1 MSPPSEGYLQFSAYA
16 SEPGGVT
23 RLDAVIDS
31 VERFRAGRPASAI
44 PILDVG
50 CGTGNLAKPL
60 ASLGY
65 PMLGIDIDGASVEE
79 AARDARLPNAR
90 FAQTDPLTYRSES
103 PYAVVVLSEVLE
115 HLAEPARMLSH
126 LRELLVPGG
135 LLVLTVPNGYG
146 PWEGMNFAKR
156 VLGRCGL
163 GGPLLAFQRAFGF
176 GKATLQS
183 RNPHLDHVQF
193 FTRQRLRGLARQ
205 AGFDVERERSLS
217 FLIGVFPFSWAF
229 RRAPALE
236 TVDREV
242 AGWLPPALASGWL
255 FELRRRD

>member
-1 MSPPSEGYLQFSAYA
+1 MSPSSEGYLQFTAYA
-16 SEPGGVT
+16 SEPGGLT
-23 RLDAVIDS
+23 RLDAVIDA

-90 FAQTDPLTYRSES
+90 FAQADPLTYRSES
-103 PYAVVVLSEVLE
+103 LYGVVVLSEVLE
-115 HLAEPARMLSH
+115 HLPEPARMLNH
-126 LRELLVPGG
+126 LHELLVPGG

-146 PWEGMNFAKR
+146 PWEAMNFAKKA
-156 VLGRCGL
+156 LARCGL

-183 RNPHLDHVQF
+183 RNPHLEHVQF
-193 FTRQRLRGLARQ
+193 FTRHKLRKLVSQ
-205 AGFDVERERSLS
+205 AGFDVARERNLS
-217 FLIGVFPFSWAF
+217 TLIGVFPFSWLF
-229 RRAPALE
+229 RRTPALE
-236 TVDREV
+236 ALDRGL
-242 AGWLPPALASGWL
+242 AAWLPAPLASSWL
-255 FELRRRD
+255 LELRRRD